1 MIMEKEKKEIKARK
15 TRAKLD
21 FPVKV
26 YFNQEDYEIL
36 NSIADKNGL
45 DPAAFIRSR
54 MKVMIEEE
62 KEKLMFSTIAIS
74 RDDKTNEEKFNS
86 IIIRL
91 GFVVTQMQNTK
102 DINKK
107 DLLLNNI
114 KTLFNEIVFIIKEEQ
129 KEQVK
134 EQLYS
139 ILNYNIDIKDIINLD
154 KLKKYLI

>member
-1 MIMEKEKKEIKARK
+1 MEKEKKEIKARK

-21 FPVKV
+21 FPIKV

-54 MKVMIEEE
+54 MKIMIEEE